1 MRVPAENLC
10 RQQCGM
16 TPGVHSVSAH
26 VMPARRLKCTAM
38 AKGFADRSVANVDL
52 PPGASKQRSRKK
64 VDRRKRISHELEE
77 LQAAEQQISTRA
89 PLPQSQQSNGSQPN
103 SARPSQQ
110 QQQLR
115 PEELESMAKK
125 LQEEVL
131 KLREEIRSSTF
142 YRGFLATFQGAQ
154 KPAADAEPTGGSST
168 SDSHPRHPSW
178 RWESVTHMVMYGL
191 GSPKASKAAR
201 YQLAFA
207 LLITELLPGLR
218 EALDTYD
225 PAFSDVDRALL
236 ASLGVTVHG
245 TDEQCARV
253 AQGQTLFYMPH
264 CITAGFNNVLQA
276 NSSCL
281 DRIAILGNSFLG
293 YRISWK
299 IARSQREE
307 IMEILR
313 LMEAKRIIE
322 IPIEEGDMEGVSDR
336 AFYRQSMH
344 LFTPPG

>member
-142 YRGFLATFQGAQ
+142 YRYSSSAVMSCLSWPTDDMVYDISVLSAMCRGFLATFQGAQ

-168 SDSHPRHPSW
+168 SGERSYPI
-178 RWESVTHMVMYGL
+178 GL
-191 GSPKASKAAR
+191 
-201 YQLAFA
+201 LAGGV
-207 LLITELLPGLR
+207 LIR
-218 EALDTYD
+218 C
-225 PAFSDVDRALL
+225 RALL
-236 ASLGVTVHG
+236 MWDMNA
-245 TDEQCARV
+245 
-253 AQGQTLFYMPH
+253 
-264 CITAGFNNVLQA
+264 
-276 NSSCL
+276 
-281 DRIAILGNSFLG
+281 
-293 YRISWK
+293 K
-299 IARSQREE
+299 IAGLLQIRIQG
-307 IMEILR
+307 IL
-313 LMEAKRIIE
+313 A
-322 IPIEEGDMEGVSDR
+322 GDGN
-336 AFYRQSMH
+336 
-344 LFTPPG
+344 L